1 MTVMDRACGWR
12 FENDAGS
19 QIAPK
24 FKKKK
29 NTPKNYERKTAKM
42 TETEKNLWM
51 VLDVSRRALMG
62 TAEDNRSAA
71 GKEEAPR
78 RRFMAGTRE
87 LHGVIGANRKKG

>member
-42 TETEKNLWM
+42 TETEKELVDGLGRLTKSSYGN
-51 VLDVSRRALMG
+51 SRR
-62 TAEDNRSAA
+62 
-71 GKEEAPR
+71 
-78 RRFMAGTRE
+78 
-87 LHGVIGANRKKG
+87 